1 MCEASCSISKCKEI
15 NPEKSRI
22 RIIKWIW
29 EGISIPSLCYE
40 CSSPLCRDVCPVK
53 AIDRNTETGIVKVNE
68 DLCIGC
74 KLCVY
79 ICPFGNMSINEKG
92 LATKCDLCDGD
103 PQCVKVCPKNA
114 LKYVEYDE
122 VSVAKR
128 RAGLEKMSKL
138 LDIVTELR

>member
-1 MCEASCSISKCKEI
+1 
-15 NPEKSRI
+15 
-22 RIIKWIW
+22 
-29 EGISIPSLCYE
+29 
-40 CSSPLCRDVCPVK
+40 
-53 AIDRNTETGIVKVNE
+53 
-68 DLCIGC
+68 
-74 KLCVY
+74 
-79 ICPFGNMSINEKG
+79 MSINEKG